1 MIEHLNYSQE
11 KEKMIK
17 DFKFF
22 HGIVNVKMRLVWP
35 EGMEDLQAIDAEN
48 ELTRLLSNEI
58 ARTIDDDI
66 IQTLTRR
73 INGGY
78 YNQRA

>member
-1 MIEHLNYSQE
+1 MIEHLNYLQE

-22 HGIVNVKMRLVWP
+22 HGIVNIKMRLVWP

-66 IQTLTRR
+66 VQTLTRR

>member
-1 MIEHLNYSQE
+1 MIEHLNYLQE